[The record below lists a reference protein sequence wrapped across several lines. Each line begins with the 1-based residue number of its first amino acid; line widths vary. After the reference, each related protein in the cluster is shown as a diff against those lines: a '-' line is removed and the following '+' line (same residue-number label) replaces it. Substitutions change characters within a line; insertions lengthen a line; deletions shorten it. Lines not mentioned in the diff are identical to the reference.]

1 MAAGDR
7 AAAAGLEVV
16 PQTDFVRD
24 GATAINETRDM
35 VADVQT
41 TRARSKV
48 GATAPVSPQVGD
60 LWFEPI

>member
-7 AAAAGLEVV
+7 AAAAGLAIV
-16 PQTDFVRD
+16 PQTGKVRE
-24 GATAINETRDM
+24 GATEINNTRDM

-48 GATAPVSPQVGD
+48 SATAPVSPQVND